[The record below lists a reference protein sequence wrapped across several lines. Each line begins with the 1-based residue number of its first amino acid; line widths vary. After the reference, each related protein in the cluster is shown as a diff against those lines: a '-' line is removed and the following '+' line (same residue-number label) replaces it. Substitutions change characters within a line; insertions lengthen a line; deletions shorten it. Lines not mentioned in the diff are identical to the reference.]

1 MKPTAN
7 QVARAAT
14 LAAHVGY
21 TYDEL
26 DCQAFV
32 EHCVRQ
38 AGGRMDYLGTNDMA
52 RRAAWLGTLDEARAQ
67 GRLVPGAGLLIR
79 EATEANLPARYAGD
93 GLGDFSHVGLYV
105 GENALTDTDKN
116 GRRRACDAVHSSATM
131 GRVAGSTLQN
141 GWTHALWF
149 SEIDY
154 AVTAGAGAG
163 GTSAGAGIS
172 GTGTG
177 TNTGGTGSAGTS
189 TGGTSA
195 GNSDAVTGGTGAGN
209 GGTGTG
215 TNTGGTNTGVT
226 GSAGTSTGTSAGISD
241 TVTGVTG
248 TGNGGTGTGTKT
260 GGTSTGGT
268 SASTSGTGTGEV
280 TSGTNADG
288 TSTGSTGTGTSGTGT
303 DTNTG
308 GTSTGNAGAGT
319 GAVTSGTNAGGTSTG
334 AGTGGTGTGAVT
346 SGTNAGN
353 AGAGIS
359 GTGTGTNTGGTNT
372 GVTGATPA
380 PGLTAGA
387 VPAAYATVT
396 SPDGGPVKLRK
407 SASRGESLYWL
418 VGAGARVRV
427 ERTRDGWS
435 LVTALCTDGYTRR
448 AWMMDAYLRR

>member
-163 GTSAGAGIS
+163 ADGA
-172 GTGTG
+172 
-177 TNTGGTGSAGTS
+177 NA
-189 TGGTSA
+189 
-195 GNSDAVTGGTGAGN
+195 GGTGAG
-209 GGTGTG
+209 
-215 TNTGGTNTGVT
+215 
-226 GSAGTSTGTSAGISD
+226 ASTETSAG
-241 TVTGVTG
+241 
-248 TGNGGTGTGTKT
+248 NG
-260 GGTSTGGT
+260 
-268 SASTSGTGTGEV
+268 GTGTGEV
-280 TSGTNADG
+280 TSGTNIGG
-288 TSTGSTGTGTSGTGT
+288 TSAGNSGTGTGTS
-303 DTNTG
+303 
-308 GTSTGNAGAGT
+308 
-319 GAVTSGTNAGGTSTG
+319 AVTSGTNAD
-334 AGTGGTGTGAVT
+334 GTGTGAD
-346 SGTNAGN
+346 
-353 AGAGIS
+353 
-359 GTGTGTNTGGTNT
+359 TGGTNT
-372 GVTGATPA
+372 GVTGTTSV

>member
-79 EATEANLPARYAGD
+79 EATEANLPARYTGD

-116 GRRRACDAVHSSATM
+116 GRRRACDVVHSSATM

-163 GTSAGAGIS
+163 AG
-172 GTGTG
+172 
-177 TNTGGTGSAGTS
+177 
-189 TGGTSA
+189 
-195 GNSDAVTGGTGAGN
+195 
-209 GGTGTG
+209 
-215 TNTGGTNTGVT
+215 
-226 GSAGTSTGTSAGISD
+226 
-241 TVTGVTG
+241 
-248 TGNGGTGTGTKT
+248 
-260 GGTSTGGT
+260 
-268 SASTSGTGTGEV
+268 
-280 TSGTNADG
+280 GTNADG
-288 TSTGSTGTGTSGTGT
+288 TGGTAISDTSAGGTGTGNGE
-303 DTNTG
+303 
-308 GTSTGNAGAGT
+308 
-319 GAVTSGTNAGGTSTG
+319 VTSGTNAGGTGTG
-334 AGTGGTGTGAVT
+334 AGTGGTGTSTGTSAVT

-353 AGAGIS
+353 AGAGTGTNAG
-359 GTGTGTNTGGTNT
+359 GTGTGTGAVTSGTNAD
-372 GVTGATPA
+372 VTGTTSA

>member
-7 QVARAAT
+7 QVARTAT

-79 EATEANLPARYAGD
+79 EATEANLPARYTGD

-116 GRRRACDAVHSSATM
+116 GRRRACDVVHSSATM

-163 GTSAGAGIS
+163 ADGANADGTGGAGMDV
-172 GTGTG
+172 GAEG

-189 TGGTSA
+189 TDTSA
-195 GNSDAVTGGTGAGN
+195 GISDTVTGATGTGN

-215 TNTGGTNTGVT
+215 TNTG
-226 GSAGTSTGTSAGISD
+226 D
-241 TVTGVTG
+241 TVTGV
-248 TGNGGTGTGTKT
+248 
-260 GGTSTGGT
+260 
-268 SASTSGTGTGEV
+268 
-280 TSGTNADG
+280 
-288 TSTGSTGTGTSGTGT
+288 TGTGTSGTGT

-319 GAVTSGTNAGGTSTG
+319 S
-334 AGTGGTGTGAVT
+334 
-346 SGTNAGN
+346 
-353 AGAGIS
+353 
-359 GTGTGTNTGGTNT
+359 GTGTNTGGTNT

-387 VPAAYATVT
+387 VPAAYATVA

>member
-79 EATEANLPARYAGD
+79 EATEANLPARYTGD

-116 GRRRACDAVHSSATM
+116 GRRRACDVVHSSATM

-163 GTSAGAGIS
+163 ADGANADG
-172 GTGTG
+172 
-177 TNTGGTGSAGTS
+177 TGGTAISD
-189 TGGTSA
+189 TSA
-195 GNSDAVTGGTGAGN
+195 GGTGAGN
-209 GGTGTG
+209 G
-215 TNTGGTNTGVT
+215 
-226 GSAGTSTGTSAGISD
+226 
-241 TVTGVTG
+241 
-248 TGNGGTGTGTKT
+248 
-260 GGTSTGGT
+260 
-268 SASTSGTGTGEV
+268 E
-280 TSGTNADG
+280 
-288 TSTGSTGTGTSGTGT
+288 
-303 DTNTG
+303 
-308 GTSTGNAGAGT
+308 
-319 GAVTSGTNAGGTSTG
+319 VTSGTNAGGTGAGTSGAGTGTSAVTSDTNAGSTG
-334 AGTGGTGTGAVT
+334 AGTGGTGTGTGAGTSGTGTSAVTSGTNAGSTGAGTGTNAGGTSTGTGGTGTGAVT

-359 GTGTGTNTGGTNT
+359 GTGTNT
-372 GVTGATPA
+372 GVTSTTSA

>member
-116 GRRRACDAVHSSATM
+116 GRRRACDVVHSSATM

-163 GTSAGAGIS
+163 AD
-172 GTGTG
+172 G
-177 TNTGGTGSAGTS
+177 TNA
-189 TGGTSA
+189 
-195 GNSDAVTGGTGAGN
+195 DGTGAG
-209 GGTGTG
+209 TG
-215 TNTGGTNTGVT
+215 
-226 GSAGTSTGTSAGISD
+226 
-241 TVTGVTG
+241 
-248 TGNGGTGTGTKT
+248 
-260 GGTSTGGT
+260 
-268 SASTSGTGTGEV
+268 GTGTGEV
-280 TSGTNADG
+280 TSGTNAG
-288 TSTGSTGTGTSGTGT
+288 GTGTGTSG
-303 DTNTG
+303 
-308 GTSTGNAGAGT
+308 A
-319 GAVTSGTNAGGTSTG
+319 
-334 AGTGGTGTGAVT
+334 GTGAVT

-359 GTGTGTNTGGTNT
+359 GMGTGTNTGVTNT

-380 PGLTAGA
+380 PGLTSGA

>member
-116 GRRRACDAVHSSATM
+116 GRRRACDVVHSSATM

-149 SEIDY
+149 PEIDY

-163 GTSAGAGIS
+163 ADGANAGGTGGTAISDTS

-177 TNTGGTGSAGTS
+177 TNTGGTGT
-189 TGGTSA
+189 
-195 GNSDAVTGGTGAGN
+195 GTGTG
-209 GGTGTG
+209 GTG
-215 TNTGGTNTGVT
+215 TNTGGTN
-226 GSAGTSTGTSAGISD
+226 A
-241 TVTGVTG
+241 
-248 TGNGGTGTGTKT
+248 GTGT
-260 GGTSTGGT
+260 
-268 SASTSGTGTGEV
+268 
-280 TSGTNADG
+280 
-288 TSTGSTGTGTSGTGT
+288 
-303 DTNTG
+303 
-308 GTSTGNAGAGT
+308 
-319 GAVTSGTNAGGTSTG
+319 
-334 AGTGGTGTGAVT
+334 
-346 SGTNAGN
+346 
-353 AGAGIS
+353 S

-372 GVTGATPA
+372 GGTNTGGTSATPA

>member
-116 GRRRACDAVHSSATM
+116 GRRRACDVVHSSATM

-163 GTSAGAGIS
+163 A
-172 GTGTG
+172 
-177 TNTGGTGSAGTS
+177 
-189 TGGTSA
+189 
-195 GNSDAVTGGTGAGN
+195 D
-209 GGTGTG
+209 
-215 TNTGGTNTGVT
+215 
-226 GSAGTSTGTSAGISD
+226 
-241 TVTGVTG
+241 
-248 TGNGGTGTGTKT
+248 
-260 GGTSTGGT
+260 
-268 SASTSGTGTGEV
+268 
-280 TSGTNADG
+280 GTNADG
-288 TSTGSTGTGTSGTGT
+288 
-303 DTNTG
+303 
-308 GTSTGNAGAGT
+308 
-319 GAVTSGTNAGGTSTG
+319 TG

-359 GTGTGTNTGGTNT
+359 GTGTNT
-372 GVTGATPA
+372 GVTSTTSA

>member
-116 GRRRACDAVHSSATM
+116 GRRRACDVVHSSATM

-163 GTSAGAGIS
+163 ADGA
-172 GTGTG
+172 
-177 TNTGGTGSAGTS
+177 NA
-189 TGGTSA
+189 
-195 GNSDAVTGGTGAGN
+195 DGTGA
-209 GGTGTG
+209 
-215 TNTGGTNTGVT
+215 
-226 GSAGTSTGTSAGISD
+226 
-241 TVTGVTG
+241 
-248 TGNGGTGTGTKT
+248 
-260 GGTSTGGT
+260 
-268 SASTSGTGTGEV
+268 GTGEV
-280 TSGTNADG
+280 TSGTNA
-288 TSTGSTGTGTSGTGT
+288 
-303 DTNTG
+303 G
-308 GTSTGNAGAGT
+308 GTSAGNSGTGT

-334 AGTGGTGTGAVT
+334 AGTSGTGT
-346 SGTNAGN
+346 GN
-353 AGAGIS
+353 AGAGTS

-372 GVTGATPA
+372 GVTGTTPA
-380 PGLTAGA
+380 PGLTTGA

-407 SASRGESLYWL
+407 SASRGETLYWL

>member
-116 GRRRACDAVHSSATM
+116 GRRRACDVVHSSATM

-163 GTSAGAGIS
+163 AD
-172 GTGTG
+172 G
-177 TNTGGTGSAGTS
+177 TNADGTGGTAISD
-189 TGGTSA
+189 TSA
-195 GNSDAVTGGTGAGN
+195 GGTGA
-209 GGTGTG
+209 
-215 TNTGGTNTGVT
+215 
-226 GSAGTSTGTSAGISD
+226 
-241 TVTGVTG
+241 
-248 TGNGGTGTGTKT
+248 
-260 GGTSTGGT
+260 
-268 SASTSGTGTGEV
+268 GTGEV

-288 TSTGSTGTGTSGTGT
+288 TGTGTS
-303 DTNTG
+303 
-308 GTSTGNAGAGT
+308 GAGT
-319 GAVTSGTNAGGTSTG
+319 GAVTSGTNAGSTGAGTGGTG
-334 AGTGGTGTGAVT
+334 AGTGGTGTGAGTSGAGTGGTGTGEVT
-346 SGTNAGN
+346 SGTNAG
-353 AGAGIS
+353 S
-359 GTGTGTNTGGTNT
+359 TGTGTGAGTSGTDTGTNADGTSTGGIGGMGIGIIATGSTGTGGTGSTGTGTGIGGTGSTGMGTGMGTGTITGTNT
-372 GVTGATPA
+372 GVTGTTPA

-407 SASRGESLYWL
+407 SASRGETLYWL

>member
-79 EATEANLPARYAGD
+79 EATEANLPARYTGD

-116 GRRRACDAVHSSATM
+116 GRRRACDVVHSSATM

-163 GTSAGAGIS
+163 ADGTNADGTGAGAGTETSAGNGGTGTGEVTSGTNAGGTGAGTGTNAGTNADGTSTGNTGAGIS

-177 TNTGGTGSAGTS
+177 TNTG
-189 TGGTSA
+189 
-195 GNSDAVTGGTGAGN
+195 
-209 GGTGTG
+209 
-215 TNTGGTNTGVT
+215 
-226 GSAGTSTGTSAGISD
+226 
-241 TVTGVTG
+241 VTG
-248 TGNGGTGTGTKT
+248 T
-260 GGTSTGGT
+260 TS
-268 SASTSGTGTGEV
+268 
-280 TSGTNADG
+280 
-288 TSTGSTGTGTSGTGT
+288 
-303 DTNTG
+303 
-308 GTSTGNAGAGT
+308 
-319 GAVTSGTNAGGTSTG
+319 
-334 AGTGGTGTGAVT
+334 
-346 SGTNAGN
+346 
-353 AGAGIS
+353 
-359 GTGTGTNTGGTNT
+359 
-372 GVTGATPA
+372 A

>member
-52 RRAAWLGTLDEARAQ
+52 RRATWLGTLDEARAQ

-79 EATEANLPARYAGD
+79 ESTEANLPARYTGD

-116 GRRRACDAVHSSATM
+116 GRRRACDVVHSSATM

-163 GTSAGAGIS
+163 ADGANADGTGGTAISDTSAGGTGTGNGEVTSGTNADGTGTGTSGTGTGTSAVTSGTNAGAGTS

-177 TNTGGTGSAGTS
+177 TNTGGTGAII
-189 TGGTSA
+189 A
-195 GNSDAVTGGTGAGN
+195 P
-209 GGTGTG
+209 
-215 TNTGGTNTGVT
+215 
-226 GSAGTSTGTSAGISD
+226 
-241 TVTGVTG
+241 GVTG
-248 TGNGGTGTGTKT
+248 T
-260 GGTSTGGT
+260 
-268 SASTSGTGTGEV
+268 
-280 TSGTNADG
+280 
-288 TSTGSTGTGTSGTGT
+288 
-303 DTNTG
+303 
-308 GTSTGNAGAGT
+308 
-319 GAVTSGTNAGGTSTG
+319 
-334 AGTGGTGTGAVT
+334 
-346 SGTNAGN
+346 
-353 AGAGIS
+353 
-359 GTGTGTNTGGTNT
+359 
-372 GVTGATPA
+372 TPA

-396 SPDGGPVKLRK
+396 PPDGGPVKLRK

>member
-79 EATEANLPARYAGD
+79 EATEANLPARYTGD

-116 GRRRACDAVHSSATM
+116 GRRRACDVVHSSATM

-163 GTSAGAGIS
+163 ADGANADGTSTGNTGAGTGEVTSSTNASGTGAGTS

-177 TNTGGTGSAGTS
+177 TSA
-189 TGGTSA
+189 
-195 GNSDAVTGGTGAGN
+195 
-209 GGTGTG
+209 
-215 TNTGGTNTGVT
+215 
-226 GSAGTSTGTSAGISD
+226 
-241 TVTGVTG
+241 
-248 TGNGGTGTGTKT
+248 
-260 GGTSTGGT
+260 
-268 SASTSGTGTGEV
+268 V
-280 TSGTNADG
+280 TSGTNAD
-288 TSTGSTGTGTSGTGT
+288 STGTGT
-303 DTNTG
+303 
-308 GTSTGNAGAGT
+308 
-319 GAVTSGTNAGGTSTG
+319 GTNAGGTSTG
-334 AGTGGTGTGAVT
+334 GTGTGAGTGGTSTGGTGAGTGTNTSGAGGTSTGTGAGTSGTGTGTSAVTSGTNAGSTGAGTGTNAGGTSTGTGGTGTGAVT

-372 GVTGATPA
+372 GGTGTTPV

-396 SPDGGPVKLRK
+396 PPDGGPVKLRK

>member
-79 EATEANLPARYAGD
+79 EATEANLPARYTGD

-116 GRRRACDAVHSSATM
+116 GRRRACDVVHSSATM

-163 GTSAGAGIS
+163 ADGANADG
-172 GTGTG
+172 
-177 TNTGGTGSAGTS
+177 TGGTAISD
-189 TGGTSA
+189 TSA
-195 GNSDAVTGGTGAGN
+195 GGTGAGN
-209 GGTGTG
+209 
-215 TNTGGTNTGVT
+215 
-226 GSAGTSTGTSAGISD
+226 
-241 TVTGVTG
+241 
-248 TGNGGTGTGTKT
+248 
-260 GGTSTGGT
+260 
-268 SASTSGTGTGEV
+268 GEV
-280 TSGTNADG
+280 TSGTNAGGTGAG
-288 TSTGSTGTGTSGTGT
+288 TSGAGTGTSAVTSGTNAGSTGAGTGGTGTGTGAGTSGTGT

-319 GAVTSGTNAGGTSTG
+319 SGTGTGTNTGGTNTGGTGAGTGTNTSGAGGTSTGTGAGTSGTGTSAVTSGTNAGSTGAGTGTNAGGTST
-334 AGTGGTGTGAVT
+334 GTGGTGTGAVT

-359 GTGTGTNTGGTNT
+359 GTGTNT
-372 GVTGATPA
+372 GVTSTTSA

>member
-116 GRRRACDAVHSSATM
+116 GRRRACDVVHSSATM

-163 GTSAGAGIS
+163 AGGTNGDGTGAGAS
-172 GTGTG
+172 TE
-177 TNTGGTGSAGTS
+177 TS
-189 TGGTSA
+189 
-195 GNSDAVTGGTGAGN
+195 AGN

-215 TNTGGTNTGVT
+215 EVTSGTNAGSTGAGNGEVT
-226 GSAGTSTGTSAGISD
+226 SGTNADGTSA
-241 TVTGVTG
+241 
-248 TGNGGTGTGTKT
+248 
-260 GGTSTGGT
+260 
-268 SASTSGTGTGEV
+268 GTGEV

-288 TSTGSTGTGTSGTGT
+288 TGGTGTGGT
-303 DTNTG
+303 
-308 GTSTGNAGAGT
+308 
-319 GAVTSGTNAGGTSTG
+319 
-334 AGTGGTGTGAVT
+334 GTGGTGTGAVT
-346 SGTNAGN
+346 SGTNAG
-353 AGAGIS
+353 GTG
-359 GTGTGTNTGGTNT
+359 GTGTGTGAGTSTGTITGTNTSDAVT
-372 GVTGATPA
+372 GVTGTTPA

>member
-93 GLGDFSHVGLYV
+93 GLGDFSHVGFYV

-116 GRRRACDAVHSSATM
+116 GRRRACDVVHSSATM

-163 GTSAGAGIS
+163 AGGTNAD
-172 GTGTG
+172 GTG
-177 TNTGGTGSAGTS
+177 TGGTGSAGTS
-189 TGGTSA
+189 TDT
-195 GNSDAVTGGTGAGN
+195 
-209 GGTGTG
+209 
-215 TNTGGTNTGVT
+215 
-226 GSAGTSTGTSAGISD
+226 SAGTSD
-241 TVTGVTG
+241 TVTSGTG
-248 TGNGGTGTGTKT
+248 TGNGGTGT
-260 GGTSTGGT
+260 
-268 SASTSGTGTGEV
+268 
-280 TSGTNADG
+280 
-288 TSTGSTGTGTSGTGT
+288 
-303 DTNTG
+303 
-308 GTSTGNAGAGT
+308 
-319 GAVTSGTNAGGTSTG
+319 
-334 AGTGGTGTGAVT
+334 
-346 SGTNAGN
+346 
-353 AGAGIS
+353 
-359 GTGTGTNTGGTNT
+359 GTNT

-387 VPAAYATVT
+387 VPAAYATVA

>member
-79 EATEANLPARYAGD
+79 EATEANLPARYVGD

-116 GRRRACDAVHSSATM
+116 GRRRACDVVHSSATM

-163 GTSAGAGIS
+163 ADGANADGTGAGA
-172 GTGTG
+172 
-177 TNTGGTGSAGTS
+177 S
-189 TGGTSA
+189 TETSA
-195 GNSDAVTGGTGAGN
+195 GNG
-209 GGTGTG
+209 
-215 TNTGGTNTGVT
+215 
-226 GSAGTSTGTSAGISD
+226 
-241 TVTGVTG
+241 
-248 TGNGGTGTGTKT
+248 
-260 GGTSTGGT
+260 
-268 SASTSGTGTGEV
+268 GTGTGEV
-280 TSGTNADG
+280 TSGTNAG
-288 TSTGSTGTGTSGTGT
+288 GTGTGNGT
-303 DTNTG
+303 NAG
-308 GTSTGNAGAGT
+308 GTSTGAGT
-319 GAVTSGTNAGGTSTG
+319 GAVTSGTNAGSTG
-334 AGTGGTGTGAVT
+334 AGTGGTGTGTNTSGAGGTGTGTSAGTSGTGTGTSAVTSGANADGTGAGTGTNAGSTGAGTGTNAGGTSTGTGGAGTGAVT

-359 GTGTGTNTGGTNT
+359 GTGTNTGGTNT
-372 GVTGATPA
+372 SGTGTTPV

>member
-116 GRRRACDAVHSSATM
+116 GRRRACDVVHSSATM

-154 AVTAGAGAG
+154 AVTAGTGAGAG
-163 GTSAGAGIS
+163 GTNAGGTGGTAISDTSAGGTGTGTS

-177 TNTGGTGSAGTS
+177 TSA
-189 TGGTSA
+189 
-195 GNSDAVTGGTGAGN
+195 
-209 GGTGTG
+209 
-215 TNTGGTNTGVT
+215 
-226 GSAGTSTGTSAGISD
+226 
-241 TVTGVTG
+241 
-248 TGNGGTGTGTKT
+248 
-260 GGTSTGGT
+260 
-268 SASTSGTGTGEV
+268 V

-288 TSTGSTGTGTSGTGT
+288 TG
-303 DTNTG
+303 
-308 GTSTGNAGAGT
+308 
-319 GAVTSGTNAGGTSTG
+319 TG
-334 AGTGGTGTGAVT
+334 AGTGGTGTG
-346 SGTNAGN
+346 N
-353 AGAGIS
+353 AGAGTS

-372 GVTGATPA
+372 GVTGTTPA

>member
-116 GRRRACDAVHSSATM
+116 GRRRACDVVHSSATM

-163 GTSAGAGIS
+163 AD
-172 GTGTG
+172 G
-177 TNTGGTGSAGTS
+177 TNADGT
-189 TGGTSA
+189 
-195 GNSDAVTGGTGAGN
+195 

-215 TNTGGTNTGVT
+215 TGMG
-226 GSAGTSTGTSAGISD
+226 TGTD
-241 TVTGVTG
+241 G
-248 TGNGGTGTGTKT
+248 TGAGTGTGTGA
-260 GGTSTGGT
+260 GGTGIGAGT
-268 SASTSGTGTGEV
+268 SDTV
-280 TSGTNADG
+280 TDG
-288 TSTGSTGTGTSGTGT
+288 TST
-303 DTNTG
+303 
-308 GTSTGNAGAGT
+308 
-319 GAVTSGTNAGGTSTG
+319 VTSGTNAGGTGAGTGTSGTGTG

-346 SGTNAGN
+346 SGTNADSTGAGADTGGTGTGTN
-353 AGAGIS
+353 TSGAGGTSTGTGAGIS
-359 GTGTGTNTGGTNT
+359 GTGTGTNTGGTGAIIAP
-372 GVTGATPA
+372 GVTGTTPA

>member
-79 EATEANLPARYAGD
+79 ESTEANLPARYTGD

-116 GRRRACDAVHSSATM
+116 GRRRACDVVHSSATM

-163 GTSAGAGIS
+163 ADGANADGTGAGTGTNTSGAGGTSTGTGAGTS

-177 TNTGGTGSAGTS
+177 TS
-189 TGGTSA
+189 
-195 GNSDAVTGGTGAGN
+195 
-209 GGTGTG
+209 
-215 TNTGGTNTGVT
+215 
-226 GSAGTSTGTSAGISD
+226 
-241 TVTGVTG
+241 
-248 TGNGGTGTGTKT
+248 
-260 GGTSTGGT
+260 
-268 SASTSGTGTGEV
+268 
-280 TSGTNADG
+280 
-288 TSTGSTGTGTSGTGT
+288 
-303 DTNTG
+303 
-308 GTSTGNAGAGT
+308 
-319 GAVTSGTNAGGTSTG
+319 AVTSGTNAGGTGTGAGTGGTG
-334 AGTGGTGTGAVT
+334 AGTGGTGTGAGT
-346 SGTNAGN
+346 SGAGT
-353 AGAGIS
+353 G
-359 GTGTGTNTGGTNT
+359 GTGTNTGGTNAGGT
-372 GVTGATPA
+372 GTTPA
-380 PGLTAGA
+380 SGLTAGA

>member
-163 GTSAGAGIS
+163 AD
-172 GTGTG
+172 G
-177 TNTGGTGSAGTS
+177 TNA
-189 TGGTSA
+189 
-195 GNSDAVTGGTGAGN
+195 DGTGAG
-209 GGTGTG
+209 TG
-215 TNTGGTNTGVT
+215 
-226 GSAGTSTGTSAGISD
+226 
-241 TVTGVTG
+241 
-248 TGNGGTGTGTKT
+248 
-260 GGTSTGGT
+260 
-268 SASTSGTGTGEV
+268 GTGTGEV
-280 TSGTNADG
+280 TSGTNA
-288 TSTGSTGTGTSGTGT
+288 GSTGTGNGTNAGGTGAGTSGTGT

-308 GTSTGNAGAGT
+308 GTSTGNAGAG
-319 GAVTSGTNAGGTSTG
+319 
-334 AGTGGTGTGAVT
+334 
-346 SGTNAGN
+346 
-353 AGAGIS
+353 IS
-359 GTGTGTNTGGTNT
+359 GTGTNTGGTNA
-372 GVTGATPA
+372 GGTGATPV

-407 SASRGESLYWL
+407 SASRGETLYWL

>member
-116 GRRRACDAVHSSATM
+116 GRRRACDVVHSSATM

-163 GTSAGAGIS
+163 AG
-172 GTGTG
+172 
-177 TNTGGTGSAGTS
+177 
-189 TGGTSA
+189 
-195 GNSDAVTGGTGAGN
+195 
-209 GGTGTG
+209 
-215 TNTGGTNTGVT
+215 
-226 GSAGTSTGTSAGISD
+226 
-241 TVTGVTG
+241 
-248 TGNGGTGTGTKT
+248 
-260 GGTSTGGT
+260 
-268 SASTSGTGTGEV
+268 
-280 TSGTNADG
+280 GTNADG
-288 TSTGSTGTGTSGTGT
+288 T
-303 DTNTG
+303 
-308 GTSTGNAGAGT
+308 GAGT
-319 GAVTSGTNAGGTSTG
+319 GGTG
-334 AGTGGTGTGAVT
+334 AGTGGTGTGAGTGGTSTGNTGAGNGEVT
-346 SGTNAGN
+346 SGTSTGGIDTGT
-353 AGAGIS
+353 GAGTSGTDTGTNADGTSTGGIGGMGIGIIATGS
-359 GTGTGTNTGGTNT
+359 TGTGGTGSTGTGTGIGGTGSTGMGTGMGTGTITGTNT
-372 GVTGATPA
+372 GVTGTTSA

>member
-79 EATEANLPARYAGD
+79 EATEANLPARYTGD

-116 GRRRACDAVHSSATM
+116 GRRRACDVVHSSATM

-163 GTSAGAGIS
+163 ADGANADG
-172 GTGTG
+172 
-177 TNTGGTGSAGTS
+177 TGGTAISD
-189 TGGTSA
+189 TSA
-195 GNSDAVTGGTGAGN
+195 DGTGA
-209 GGTGTG
+209 
-215 TNTGGTNTGVT
+215 
-226 GSAGTSTGTSAGISD
+226 
-241 TVTGVTG
+241 
-248 TGNGGTGTGTKT
+248 
-260 GGTSTGGT
+260 
-268 SASTSGTGTGEV
+268 GTGEV
-280 TSGTNADG
+280 TSGTNAG
-288 TSTGSTGTGTSGTGT
+288 GTGTGTS
-303 DTNTG
+303 
-308 GTSTGNAGAGT
+308 GAGT
-319 GAVTSGTNAGGTSTG
+319 GAVTSGTNAGSTG
-334 AGTGGTGTGAVT
+334 AGTGTNAGGTGTGTSGTGTGTGAGT
-346 SGTNAGN
+346 SGTGTDTNTGGTNAGN

-359 GTGTGTNTGGTNT
+359 GTGTNTGGTNT
-372 GVTGATPA
+372 GGTGTTPV

>member
-116 GRRRACDAVHSSATM
+116 GRRRACDVVHSSATM

-141 GWTHALWF
+141 GWTYALWF

-163 GTSAGAGIS
+163 ADGTNADGTGAGA
-172 GTGTG
+172 
-177 TNTGGTGSAGTS
+177 S
-189 TGGTSA
+189 TETSA
-195 GNSDAVTGGTGAGN
+195 GNGGTGTGGTGAGN
-209 GGTGTG
+209 GGAGTG
-215 TNTGGTNTGVT
+215 AV
-226 GSAGTSTGTSAGISD
+226 
-241 TVTGVTG
+241 
-248 TGNGGTGTGTKT
+248 
-260 GGTSTGGT
+260 
-268 SASTSGTGTGEV
+268 TSGTGTG
-280 TSGTNADG
+280 
-288 TSTGSTGTGTSGTGT
+288 GTGT
-303 DTNTG
+303 
-308 GTSTGNAGAGT
+308 GT
-319 GAVTSGTNAGGTSTG
+319 GAVTSGTNAGGTG
-334 AGTGGTGTGAVT
+334 AGTSGTGAGTGAVT

-353 AGAGIS
+353 AGAGTS

-372 GVTGATPA
+372 GVTGTTPA

>member
-79 EATEANLPARYAGD
+79 ESTEANLPARYAGD

-116 GRRRACDAVHSSATM
+116 GRRRACDVVHSSATM

-163 GTSAGAGIS
+163 ADGA
-172 GTGTG
+172 
-177 TNTGGTGSAGTS
+177 NA
-189 TGGTSA
+189 
-195 GNSDAVTGGTGAGN
+195 GGTGAGN
-209 GGTGTG
+209 G
-215 TNTGGTNTGVT
+215 
-226 GSAGTSTGTSAGISD
+226 
-241 TVTGVTG
+241 
-248 TGNGGTGTGTKT
+248 
-260 GGTSTGGT
+260 
-268 SASTSGTGTGEV
+268 GTGTGEV

-288 TSTGSTGTGTSGTGT
+288 TGTGAGADTSAGTGTGAGTSGTGT

-308 GTSTGNAGAGT
+308 GTGT
-319 GAVTSGTNAGGTSTG
+319 
-334 AGTGGTGTGAVT
+334 
-346 SGTNAGN
+346 GN

-359 GTGTGTNTGGTNT
+359 GTGTNT
-372 GVTGATPA
+372 GVTGTTPA

>member
-116 GRRRACDAVHSSATM
+116 GRRRACDVVHSSATM

-149 SEIDY
+149 PEIDY

-163 GTSAGAGIS
+163 ADGANAGGTSTGTSAGTSGTGTGTGAGTS

-177 TNTGGTGSAGTS
+177 TNTGGTGT
-189 TGGTSA
+189 
-195 GNSDAVTGGTGAGN
+195 
-209 GGTGTG
+209 
-215 TNTGGTNTGVT
+215 
-226 GSAGTSTGTSAGISD
+226 
-241 TVTGVTG
+241 
-248 TGNGGTGTGTKT
+248 
-260 GGTSTGGT
+260 
-268 SASTSGTGTGEV
+268 
-280 TSGTNADG
+280 
-288 TSTGSTGTGTSGTGT
+288 
-303 DTNTG
+303 
-308 GTSTGNAGAGT
+308 
-319 GAVTSGTNAGGTSTG
+319 
-334 AGTGGTGTGAVT
+334 
-346 SGTNAGN
+346 
-353 AGAGIS
+353 
-359 GTGTGTNTGGTNT
+359 
-372 GVTGATPA
+372 TPA

-427 ERTRDGWS
+427 ERTRNGWS

>member
-79 EATEANLPARYAGD
+79 EATEANLPARYTGD

-116 GRRRACDAVHSSATM
+116 GRRRACDVVHSSATM

-163 GTSAGAGIS
+163 ADGANADG
-172 GTGTG
+172 
-177 TNTGGTGSAGTS
+177 TGGTAISD
-189 TGGTSA
+189 TSA
-195 GNSDAVTGGTGAGN
+195 DGTGA
-209 GGTGTG
+209 
-215 TNTGGTNTGVT
+215 
-226 GSAGTSTGTSAGISD
+226 
-241 TVTGVTG
+241 
-248 TGNGGTGTGTKT
+248 
-260 GGTSTGGT
+260 
-268 SASTSGTGTGEV
+268 GTGEV
-280 TSGTNADG
+280 TSGTNAG
-288 TSTGSTGTGTSGTGT
+288 GTGTGTS
-303 DTNTG
+303 
-308 GTSTGNAGAGT
+308 GAGT
-319 GAVTSGTNAGGTSTG
+319 GAVTSGTNAGSTG
-334 AGTGGTGTGAVT
+334 AGTGTNAGGTSTGTGGAGTGAVT
-346 SGTNAGN
+346 SGTNAG
-353 AGAGIS
+353 
-359 GTGTGTNTGGTNT
+359 
-372 GVTGATPA
+372 
-380 PGLTAGA
+380 
-387 VPAAYATVT
+387 
-396 SPDGGPVKLRK
+396 
-407 SASRGESLYWL
+407 
-418 VGAGARVRV
+418 
-427 ERTRDGWS
+427 
-435 LVTALCTDGYTRR
+435 
-448 AWMMDAYLRR
+448 

>member
-116 GRRRACDAVHSSATM
+116 GRRRACDVVHSSATM

-163 GTSAGAGIS
+163 ADGA
-172 GTGTG
+172 
-177 TNTGGTGSAGTS
+177 NA
-189 TGGTSA
+189 
-195 GNSDAVTGGTGAGN
+195 DGTGAG
-209 GGTGTG
+209 TG
-215 TNTGGTNTGVT
+215 
-226 GSAGTSTGTSAGISD
+226 
-241 TVTGVTG
+241 
-248 TGNGGTGTGTKT
+248 
-260 GGTSTGGT
+260 
-268 SASTSGTGTGEV
+268 GTGTGEV
-280 TSGTNADG
+280 TSGTNAGGTGAG
-288 TSTGSTGTGTSGTGT
+288 TS
-303 DTNTG
+303 
-308 GTSTGNAGAGT
+308 GAGT
-319 GAVTSGTNAGGTSTG
+319 GAVTSGTNADSTGTG
-334 AGTGGTGTGAVT
+334 AGTGGTGTGNT
-346 SGTNAGN
+346 
-353 AGAGIS
+353 GAGIS

-372 GVTGATPA
+372 GVTGTTPA